1 MDIPFIDLDAQ
12 EKVIGKKLEGAVETV
27 LQHKKFINGPEVSVF
42 EESLAKFANVNNAIT
57 CGSGTDA
64 LLLPLMAIGVGEG
77 DAVFVPS
84 FTFVATAEVVSL
96 LKATPFFVDVDMK
109 TFNIDPEI
117 FIELNESIQSEVLQ
131 LLSIDSL
138 IKIIKRLE
146 SDNAIKILENLSK
159 EVKEKVLEKLPPKD
173 KFLLQE
179 GLSYPEDSAAR
190 IMQREFT
197 AVPSNWTVGQT
208 IDYLRENKDL
218 PEEFLEI
225 FIVDNE
231 FKPIGTVPSSRVLRT
246 SRDLKMNSIM
256 REMPVLISV
265 NMDKE
270 EVGLTFEN
278 YNLVSAGVVNKENK
292 LVGMIT
298 ADDVVTVVQEEAE
311 EDALRLAGV
320 GDEEI
325 TDSVMLKTKRRFNWL
340 LLNLFT
346 ALLATWVISFFGASI
361 EQMVAL
367 AFLMPIVASMGG
379 NAGMQTLAVTIR
391 AIATK
396 ELSKSNFNRVVGKE
410 FLIGILNGIIF
421 AIITAII
428 VQLWFKELNLSILIG
443 ISMVLNMIVAGLFGI
458 LVPVSLKK
466 LNIDPALAS
475 SVFVT
480 TITDVIGFLSFLG
493 LGSFYFLN

>member
-1 MDIPFIDLDAQ
+1 MTLLKSSETKKVNLDFNK
-12 EKVIGKKLEGAVETV
+12 E
-27 LQHKKFINGPEVSVF
+27 FINTFTQNIESKNVEYINQTLKNLHEADVANLIENLNPEIRTKLI
-42 EESLAKFANVNNAIT
+42 EIES
-57 CGSGTDA
+57 
-64 LLLPLMAIGVGEG
+64 
-77 DAVFVPS
+77 
-84 FTFVATAEVVSL
+84 
-96 LKATPFFVDVDMK
+96 
-109 TFNIDPEI
+109 FNIDPEI

-159 EVKEKVLEKLPPKD
+159 DIKEKVLEKLPPKD

-208 IDYLRENKDL
+208 IDYLREDKDL

-225 FIVDNE
+225 FIVDSD

-246 SRDLKMNSIM
+246 ARELKMNSIM

-428 VQLWFKELNLSILIG
+428 VQLWFKELNLSLLIG
-443 ISMVLNMIVAGLFGI
+443 ISMVLNMVVAGLFGI

>member
-1 MDIPFIDLDAQ
+1 M
-12 EKVIGKKLEGAVETV
+12 
-27 LQHKKFINGPEVSVF
+27 
-42 EESLAKFANVNNAIT
+42 
-57 CGSGTDA
+57 
-64 LLLPLMAIGVGEG
+64 
-77 DAVFVPS
+77 
-84 FTFVATAEVVSL
+84 
-96 LKATPFFVDVDMK
+96 
-109 TFNIDPEI
+109 
-117 FIELNESIQSEVLQ
+117 NESIQIEVLH
-131 LLSIDSL
+131 LLSSDS
-138 IKIIKRLE
+138 IAKILKRLE
-146 SDNAIKILENLSK
+146 SDNSIAILENLEASK
-159 EVKEKVLEKLPPKD
+159 KKDVLDKLPPKD
-173 KFLLQE
+173 RFLLEE

-197 AVPSNWTVGQT
+197 AVPSNWSVGQT
-208 IDYLRENKDL
+208 IDYLRESKDL
-218 PEEFLEI
+218 PQEFLEI
-225 FIVDNE
+225 FIVDND
-231 FKPIGTVPSSRVLRT
+231 FKPIGIVPSSRVLRT
-246 SRDLKMNSIM
+246 PRESKMNSIM

-270 EVGLTFEN
+270 EVGYTFEN
-278 YNLVSAGVVNKENK
+278 YNLISAGVINKNNK

-325 TDSVMLKTKRRFNWL
+325 TDSVFTKTKRRFNWL

-346 ALLATWVISFFGASI
+346 ALLATWVISLFGASI

-396 ELSKSNFNRVVGKE
+396 ELSSGNFNRVVGKE

-421 AIITAII
+421 AIITAGI
-428 VQLWFKELNLSILIG
+428 VQLWFKQTDLSLLIA

-466 LNIDPALAS
+466 LNVDPALAS

-493 LGSFYFLN
+493 IGSYFLLS

>member
-1 MDIPFIDLDAQ
+1 MTLAKSEEAKKVNLDFNKEFITTFTQ
-12 EKVIGKKLEGAVETV
+12 NIENRNVE
-27 LQHKKFINGPEVSVF
+27 FINQTLKDLHEADVANLIENLNPDTRNKLIEI
-42 EESLAKFANVNNAIT
+42 ES
-57 CGSGTDA
+57 
-64 LLLPLMAIGVGEG
+64 
-77 DAVFVPS
+77 
-84 FTFVATAEVVSL
+84 
-96 LKATPFFVDVDMK
+96 
-109 TFNIDPEI
+109 FNIDPEI

-138 IKIIKRLE
+138 IKLIKRLE

-159 EVKEKVLEKLPPKD
+159 EIKEKVLEKLPPKD

-197 AVPSNWTVGQT
+197 AVPSNWTVGQS
-208 IDYLRENKDL
+208 IDYLREDKDL

-225 FIVDNE
+225 FIVDND

-340 LLNLFT
+340 LL
-346 ALLATWVISFFGASI
+346 
-361 EQMVAL
+361 
-367 AFLMPIVASMGG
+367 
-379 NAGMQTLAVTIR
+379 
-391 AIATK
+391 
-396 ELSKSNFNRVVGKE
+396 
-410 FLIGILNGIIF
+410 
-421 AIITAII
+421 
-428 VQLWFKELNLSILIG
+428 
-443 ISMVLNMIVAGLFGI
+443 
-458 LVPVSLKK
+458 
-466 LNIDPALAS
+466 S
-475 SVFVT
+475 S
-480 TITDVIGFLSFLG
+480 S
-493 LGSFYFLN
+493 

>member
-1 MDIPFIDLDAQ
+1 MALLKSTGNKKVNLDFNK
-12 EKVIGKKLEGAVETV
+12 E
-27 LQHKKFINGPEVSVF
+27 FINTFSEKIVNGNIEFINQTLKDLHEADVANLIENLNPDTRIKLIEL
-42 EESLAKFANVNNAIT
+42 ES
-57 CGSGTDA
+57 
-64 LLLPLMAIGVGEG
+64 
-77 DAVFVPS
+77 
-84 FTFVATAEVVSL
+84 
-96 LKATPFFVDVDMK
+96 
-109 TFNIDPEI
+109 FNINPEI
-117 FIELNESIQSEVLQ
+117 FIELNESIQGEVLQ
-131 LLSIDSL
+131 LLSINSI

-146 SDNAIKILENLSK
+146 SDNAIKILENL
-159 EVKEKVLEKLPPKD
+159 EKVTKDKVLDKLPPKD
-173 KFLLQE
+173 KFLLEE

-208 IDYLRENKDL
+208 IDYLREDKDL

-225 FIVDNE
+225 FIVDND

-256 REMPVLISV
+256 IEMPVLISA
-265 NMDKE
+265 NMDQE
-270 EVGLTFEN
+270 EVGHTFEN
-278 YNLVSAGVVNKENK
+278 YNLVSAGVVNKNNK

-311 EDALRLAGV
+311 EDVLRLAGV

-325 TDSVMLKTKRRFNWL
+325 TDSVMVKTKRRFNWL

-346 ALLATWVISFFGASI
+346 ALLATWVISNFGASI

-396 ELSKSNFNRVVGKE
+396 ELSKTNFNRVVGKE

-421 AIITAII
+421 AIITAVI
-428 VQLWFKELNLSILIG
+428 VQLWFKQLNLSLLIG
-443 ISMVLNMIVAGLFGI
+443 VSMILNMIVAGLFGI

>member
-1 MDIPFIDLDAQ
+1 MALLKSTGSKKVNLDFNK
-12 EKVIGKKLEGAVETV
+12 E
-27 LQHKKFINGPEVSVF
+27 FINAFSDNIEN
-42 EESLAKFANVNNAIT
+42 K
-57 CGSGTDA
+57 
-64 LLLPLMAIGVGEG
+64 
-77 DAVFVPS
+77 
-84 FTFVATAEVVSL
+84 
-96 LKATPFFVDVDMK
+96 
-109 TFNIDPEI
+109 NIDFINNTLKDLHEADIANLIENLNPDTRTKLIEIESFNVEPEI
-117 FIELNESIQSEVLQ
+117 FIELNESVQSEVLQ

-146 SDNAIKILENLSK
+146 SDNAIKILENLPINTK
-159 EVKEKVLEKLPPKD
+159 EQVLEKLPPKD

-208 IDYLRENKDL
+208 IDYLREDKDL

-225 FIVDNE
+225 FIVDND
-231 FKPIGTVPSSRVLRT
+231 FKPIGTVPSSRVLRS

-256 REMPVLISV
+256 SEMPVLISV
-265 NMDKE
+265 NMDQE
-270 EVGLTFEN
+270 EVGNAFEN

-298 ADDVVTVVQEEAE
+298 ADDVVTVVKEEAE
-311 EDALRLAGV
+311 EDTLRLAGV

-421 AIITAII
+421 AVITAVI
-428 VQLWFKELNLSILIG
+428 VQFWFKDINLSILIG
-443 ISMVLNMIVAGLFGI
+443 ISMILNMIVAGLFGI

-493 LGSFYFLN
+493 LGSIYFLN

>member
-1 MDIPFIDLDAQ
+1 MALLKSTGNKKVNLDFNREFISAFSYNIENKNVDFINQTLKDLHEADIANLIENLNPDAR
-12 EKVIGKKLEGAVETV
+12 KKLIE
-27 LQHKKFINGPEVSVF
+27 I
-42 EESLAKFANVNNAIT
+42 ES
-57 CGSGTDA
+57 S
-64 LLLPLMAIGVGEG
+64 
-77 DAVFVPS
+77 
-84 FTFVATAEVVSL
+84 
-96 LKATPFFVDVDMK
+96 
-109 TFNIDPEI
+109 NIEPEI
-117 FIELNESIQSEVLQ
+117 FIELNESVQSEVLQ

-159 EVKEKVLEKLPPKD
+159 DIKEKVLEKLPPKD

-208 IDYLRENKDL
+208 IDYLREDKDL

-225 FIVDNE
+225 FIVDND

-246 SRDLKMNSIM
+246 SRESKMSSIM
-256 REMPVLISV
+256 SEMPVLISV

-270 EVGLTFEN
+270 EVGHSFEN

-311 EDALRLAGV
+311 EDTLRLAGV

-379 NAGMQTLAVTIR
+379 NAGMQTLAVTVR
-391 AIATK
+391 TLATNDLTK
-396 ELSKSNFNRVVGKE
+396 NNFNQNILKE
-410 FLIGILNGIIF
+410 FNIGILNGVIF
-421 AIITAII
+421 AVISSFI
-428 VQLWFKELNLSILIG
+428 VQLWFQDFLLSLIIS
-443 ISMVLNMIVAGLFGI
+443 ISMILTMVVAGLFGI
-458 LVPVSLKK
+458 VVPVTLKK
-466 LNIDPALAS
+466 MNIDPAIAS

-480 TITDVIGFLSFLG
+480 TITDVIGFVSFLG
-493 LGSFYFLN
+493 VGAYFL

>member
-1 MDIPFIDLDAQ
+1 MSLVKSIG
-12 EKVIGKKLEGAVETV
+12 GKKVNFDFNKEFISIFSD
-27 LQHKKFINGPEVSVF
+27 KIKSSDIKFINQTLADLHPSDVANLIENLSSETRAKLLEI
-42 EESLAKFANVNNAIT
+42 EEFDI
-57 CGSGTDA
+57 
-64 LLLPLMAIGVGEG
+64 E
-77 DAVFVPS
+77 
-84 FTFVATAEVVSL
+84 
-96 LKATPFFVDVDMK
+96 
-109 TFNIDPEI
+109 PEI
-117 FIELNESIQSEVLQ
+117 FIEINESIQSEVLQ
-131 LLSIDSL
+131 LLSSDSVS
-138 IKIIKRLE
+138 KIIKRLE
-146 SDNAIKILENLSK
+146 SDNAISILENLSSDK
-159 EVKEKVLEKLPPKD
+159 KKLVLDKLPPKD
-173 KFLLQE
+173 RFLLEE

-197 AVPSNWTVGQT
+197 AVPSDWSVGQT
-208 IDYLRENKDL
+208 IDYLRESKDL

-225 FIVDNE
+225 FVVDND
-231 FKPIGTVPSSRVLRT
+231 FKPIGIVPSSRVLRT
-246 SRDLKMNSIM
+246 PREKKMNTIM
-256 REMPVLISV
+256 REMPVLIPV

-270 EVGLTFEN
+270 EVGHTFEN
-278 YNLVSAGVVNKENK
+278 YNLVSAGVINKNNK

-298 ADDVVTVVQEEAE
+298 ADDIVTVVQEEAE
-311 EDALRLAGV
+311 EDVLRLAGV

-325 TDSVMLKTKRRFNWL
+325 TDSVLIKTKRRFNWL

-346 ALLATWVISFFGASI
+346 ALLATWVISMFGASI

-396 ELSKSNFNRVVGKE
+396 ELSSGNFNKIVGKE

-421 AIITAII
+421 AIITAVI
-428 VQLWFKELNLSILIG
+428 VQFWFKEFKLSLLIG

-466 LNIDPALAS
+466 VNIDPALAS

-493 LGSFYFLN
+493 IGSYFFLN

>member
-1 MDIPFIDLDAQ
+1 MALLKSTGNKKVNLDFNKEFISTFSDKIKS
-12 EKVIGKKLEGAVETV
+12 ENIE
-27 LQHKKFINGPEVSVF
+27 FINQTLKDLHEADVANLIENLDPETRVKLI
-42 EESLAKFANVNNAIT
+42 ELEA
-57 CGSGTDA
+57 
-64 LLLPLMAIGVGEG
+64 
-77 DAVFVPS
+77 
-84 FTFVATAEVVSL
+84 
-96 LKATPFFVDVDMK
+96 
-109 TFNIDPEI
+109 FNIDPEI
-117 FIELNESIQSEVLQ
+117 FVELNESIQGEILK
-131 LLSIDSL
+131 LLSTDSI

-146 SDNAIKILENLSK
+146 SDDAIKILENLEQNIK
-159 EVKEKVLEKLPPKD
+159 DKILEKLPPKD
-173 KFLLQE
+173 KFLLAE
-179 GLSYPEDSAAR
+179 GLSYPDDSAAR

-208 IDYLRENKDL
+208 IDYLRETKDL
-218 PEEFLEI
+218 PKEFLEI
-225 FIVDNE
+225 FIVDND

-246 SRDLKMNSIM
+246 PRELKMNSIM
-256 REMPVLISV
+256 SEMPVLISA
-265 NMDKE
+265 NMDQE
-270 EVGLTFEN
+270 EVGQAFEN
-278 YNLVSAGVVNKENK
+278 YNLVSAGVVNKDNK

-311 EDALRLAGV
+311 EDVLRLAGV

-325 TDSVMLKTKRRFNWL
+325 TDSVMVKTKRRFNWL

-428 VQLWFKELNLSILIG
+428 VQFWFNEFNLSLLIG
-443 ISMVLNMIVAGLFGI
+443 ISMILNMIVAGLFGI

-493 LGSFYFLN
+493 LGSYYFLN

>member
-1 MDIPFIDLDAQ
+1 MALLKSTGNKKVNLDFNKEFISTFSNNIENRNVD
-12 EKVIGKKLEGAVETV
+12 
-27 LQHKKFINGPEVSVF
+27 FINQTLNNLHAADIANLIENLNIDTRTKLI
-42 EESLAKFANVNNAIT
+42 EIES
-57 CGSGTDA
+57 
-64 LLLPLMAIGVGEG
+64 
-77 DAVFVPS
+77 
-84 FTFVATAEVVSL
+84 
-96 LKATPFFVDVDMK
+96 
-109 TFNIDPEI
+109 FNIDPEI
-117 FIELNESIQSEVLQ
+117 FIELNESVQSEVLQ
-131 LLSIDSL
+131 QLSIDSL
-138 IKIIKRLE
+138 TKIIRRLE
-146 SDNAIKILENLSK
+146 SDNAIKILENINK
-159 EVKEKVLEKLPPKD
+159 DTKEKVLEKLPPKD

-208 IDYLRENKDL
+208 IDYLREDKDL

-225 FIVDNE
+225 FIVDND

-246 SRDLKMNSIM
+246 PRDSKMNSIM
-256 REMPVLISV
+256 TEMPVLISV

-270 EVGLTFEN
+270 EVGHAFEN

-325 TDSVMLKTKRRFNWL
+325 TDSVLLKTKRRFNWL

-391 AIATK
+391 AIATQ

-410 FLIGILNGIIF
+410 FLIGILNGVIF
-421 AIITAII
+421 AIITAVI
-428 VQLWFKELNLSILIG
+428 VQLWFKDINLSLLIG
-443 ISMVLNMIVAGLFGI
+443 ISMILNMIVAGLFGI

-466 LNIDPALAS
+466 MNIDPALAS

-493 LGSFYFLN
+493 LGSYYFLN

>member
-1 MDIPFIDLDAQ
+1 MTLVKSTGNKKVNLDFNK
-12 EKVIGKKLEGAVETV
+12 E
-27 LQHKKFINGPEVSVF
+27 FINTFSEKIQSNDVQFVNQTLKDLH
-42 EESLAKFANVNNAIT
+42 ESDVANLIENLSHDSRTKLIEIEA
-57 CGSGTDA
+57 
-64 LLLPLMAIGVGEG
+64 
-77 DAVFVPS
+77 
-84 FTFVATAEVVSL
+84 
-96 LKATPFFVDVDMK
+96 
-109 TFNIDPEI
+109 FNIDPDI
-117 FIELNESIQSEVLQ
+117 FIELNESIQSEVLH
-131 LLSIDSL
+131 LLSSNS
-138 IKIIKRLE
+138 IINILKRLE
-146 SDNAIKILENLSK
+146 SDDSIKILENL
-159 EVKEKVLEKLPPKD
+159 EKNKKKLVLDKLPPKD
-173 KFLLQE
+173 KFLLEE

-197 AVPSNWTVGQT
+197 AVPSNWSVGQT
-208 IDYLRENKDL
+208 IDYVRENKDL
-218 PEEFLEI
+218 PKEFLEI
-225 FIVDNE
+225 FIVDND

-246 SRDLKMNSIM
+246 PRESKMNSIM
-256 REMPVLISV
+256 TEMPVLISV

-270 EVGLTFEN
+270 EVGHTFEN
-278 YNLVSAGVVNKENK
+278 YSLVSAGVVNKDNK

-311 EDALRLAGV
+311 EDVLRLAGV

-325 TDSVMLKTKRRFNWL
+325 TDSVITKTKRRFNWL

-346 ALLATWVISFFGASI
+346 SLLATWVISNFGASI

-396 ELSKSNFNRVVGKE
+396 ELSASNFNRVVGKE
-410 FLIGILNGIIF
+410 FVIGVLNGIIF
-421 AIITAII
+421 AIITAAII
-428 VQLWFKELNLSILIG
+428 QLWFKQINLSLLIG
-443 ISMVLNMIVAGLFGI
+443 VSMILNMIVAGLFGI

-466 LNIDPALAS
+466 INIDPALAS

-493 LGSFYFLN
+493 LGSYYFLN

>member
-1 MDIPFIDLDAQ
+1 MTLPKKTETKKVNLDFNK
-12 EKVIGKKLEGAVETV
+12 E
-27 LQHKKFINGPEVSVF
+27 FINTFTQNIEKRNVEFINQTLKDLHEADVANLIENLNPDTRTKLIEI
-42 EESLAKFANVNNAIT
+42 ES
-57 CGSGTDA
+57 
-64 LLLPLMAIGVGEG
+64 
-77 DAVFVPS
+77 
-84 FTFVATAEVVSL
+84 
-96 LKATPFFVDVDMK
+96 
-109 TFNIDPEI
+109 FNIDPEI

-146 SDNAIKILENLSK
+146 SDNAIKILENLSR
-159 EVKEKVLEKLPPKD
+159 EIKEKVLEKLPPKD

-208 IDYLRENKDL
+208 IDYLREDKDL

-225 FIVDNE
+225 FIVDND

-246 SRDLKMNSIM
+246 ARDLKMNSIM
-256 REMPVLISV
+256 TEMPVLISV

-298 ADDVVTVVQEEAE
+298 ADDVVTVVKEEAE

-421 AIITAII
+421 AIITAVI
-428 VQLWFKELNLSILIG
+428 VQFWFKEINLSLLIG
-443 ISMVLNMIVAGLFGI
+443 ISMILNMIVAGLFGI

-466 LNIDPALAS
+466 FNIDPALAS

-493 LGSFYFLN
+493 LGSYYFLN

>member
-1 MDIPFIDLDAQ
+1 MTLVKSTGNKKVNLDFNKEFVNTFSDKIQSSDIQ
-12 EKVIGKKLEGAVETV
+12 
-27 LQHKKFINGPEVSVF
+27 FINQTLKDLHEADIANLIENLSNETRVKLIEL
-42 EESLAKFANVNNAIT
+42 EEFS
-57 CGSGTDA
+57 
-64 LLLPLMAIGVGEG
+64 
-77 DAVFVPS
+77 
-84 FTFVATAEVVSL
+84 
-96 LKATPFFVDVDMK
+96 
-109 TFNIDPEI
+109 IDPGI
-117 FIELNESIQSEVLQ
+117 FIELNESIQEEVLQ
-131 LLSIDSL
+131 LLSTESI
-138 IKIIKRLE
+138 INIIKRLE
-146 SDNAIKILENLSK
+146 SDDAIKILENLEKNKK
-159 EVKEKVLEKLPPKD
+159 ELVLEKLPPKD
-173 KFLLQE
+173 KFLLEE

-197 AVPSNWTVGQT
+197 AVPSNWSVGQT

-218 PEEFLEI
+218 PKEFLEI

-246 SRDLKMNSIM
+246 SRDSKMNSIM
-256 REMPVLISV
+256 AEMPVLISV

-270 EVGLTFEN
+270 EVGHTFES
-278 YNLVSAGVVNKENK
+278 YNLVSAGVVNKDNK

-325 TDSVMLKTKRRFNWL
+325 TDSVIIKTKRRFNWL

-346 ALLATWVISFFGASI
+346 ALLATWVISNFGASI

-391 AIATK
+391 AIAKK
-396 ELSKSNFNRVVGKE
+396 ELSTSNFNRVVGKE
-410 FLIGILNGIIF
+410 FIIGILNGVIF
-421 AIITAII
+421 AIITAVI
-428 VQLWFKELNLSILIG
+428 VHLWFKEINLSLLIG
-443 ISMVLNMIVAGLFGI
+443 VSMILNMIVAGLFGI

-466 LNIDPALAS
+466 MNIDPALAS

-493 LGSFYFLN
+493 LGSYYFLN